1 MVYLQLIYFMWPI
14 FFPSETTGSTPF
26 HSSLHSGAIV
36 KEILLLLY
44 FTSSIDDIS
53 AADAL

>member
-1 MVYLQLIYFMWPI
+1 MVYLQLISSVWPI

-26 HSSLHSGAIV
+26 HSSLHTGAIV

-44 FTSSIDDIS
+44 FTSSIDVVS
-53 AADAL
+53 AADAF